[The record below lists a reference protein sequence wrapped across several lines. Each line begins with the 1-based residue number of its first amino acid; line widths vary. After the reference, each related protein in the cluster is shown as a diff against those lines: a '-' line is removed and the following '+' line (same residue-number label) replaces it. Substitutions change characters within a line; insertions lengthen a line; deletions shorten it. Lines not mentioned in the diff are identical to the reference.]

1 MGVAMEMTKERLAG
15 AIRVGFAQWRVDYTE
30 TVFDELICLETEGES
45 RHAALGKYYVK
56 STVHDDRVWTYVS
69 FPVKGTAGSYLQL
82 LDLMNR
88 MTLSAENI
96 DMYHIDTE
104 TFEITVISE
113 TSPLVVL
120 GDFKGWMDL
129 AFVRQILMFDKFAPG
144 ILAVIRGRMTGA
156 EAYLACLKDGEEES
170 EDPMPEPVILDVIEH
185 KFDLPRDAESDIR
198 RRRRWGR

>member
-15 AIRVGFAQWRVDYTE
+15 AIKVGFAQWRVDYTE
-30 TVFDELICLETEGES
+30 TVYDDLICLETEGES
-45 RHAALGKYYVK
+45 RHAAFGKYHVK
-56 STVHDDRVWTYVS
+56 STVFDERVLTYVS
-69 FPVKGTAGSYLQL
+69 FPAKGTTASYLQL

-88 MTLSAENI
+88 MTMSAENI

-104 TFEITVISE
+104 TFEISVVSE

-120 GDFKGWMDL
+120 GDFKDWMAL

-144 ILAVIRGRMTGA
+144 ILAVIKGCMTGA
-156 EAYLACLKDGEEES
+156 EAYLACMKDGEEQS
-170 EDPMPEPVILDVIEH
+170 EDPTPGPEPRDVVEH

-198 RRRRWGR
+198 RRRRRR